1 MARLVAAFGSSHS
14 VMLGCELDDWLTK
27 FNDADRV
34 LPFYDG
40 EGRPLKFDQ
49 VLAAAPPN
57 AKELVTP
64 EAITRRFGEMETC
77 LQEMKHRLQAAKL
90 DVLVILGDDQHE
102 LFRDELM
109 PSIGLYYGAT
119 IRNAAR
125 TRLPPEEW
133 YKRAQM
139 RRLEEREER
148 HYPCHPRLA
157 LHLIGS
163 LRDGEFDVAAVAGI
177 APGQYE
183 GHAYSFV
190 HRWYLQGVELPIVPV
205 FLNTY
210 YDPNQPLPSRCV
222 KLGQALRKA
231 IDSYPG
237 DMRVGIMAS
246 GGLSHFRV
254 EEDLDR
260 ALLDALKRHDLDFL
274 ARLPAWR
281 LKAGSSEIRSWIAV
295 GAAAADLP
303 MKWNAYVPGYRTPA
317 LSGTGLGFAEWGE

>member
-1 MARLVAAFGSSHS
+1 MARLAAAFASSHS

-34 LPFYDG
+34 LPFYDR
-40 EGRPLKFDQ
+40 EGRSLTFDQ
-49 VLAAAPPN
+49 VLASAPPG

-64 EAITRRFGEMETC
+64 EAITRRFQETQAC
-77 LQEMKHRLQAAKL
+77 LAEMKRRLQAAKL

-109 PSIGLYYGAT
+109 PAIGIYYGAS

-125 TRLPPEEW
+125 AQPPAGEW

-139 RRLEEREER
+139 RRLEEQKER
-148 HYPCHPRLA
+148 HYPCHAGLA
-157 LHLIGS
+157 LHCIGT
-163 LRDGEFDVAAVAGI
+163 LRDREIDVAAVAGI
-177 APGQYE
+177 GPAQYE

-190 HRWYLQGVELPIVPV
+190 HRWYLEGAELPIVPV

-222 KLGQALRKA
+222 KLGRALREA
-231 IDSYPG
+231 IDSYPEKL
-237 DMRVGIMAS
+237 RVGIMAS

-254 EEDLDR
+254 EEDLD
-260 ALLDALKRHDLDFL
+260 LGVLDALKRRDIEWLS
-274 ARLPAWR
+274 RLPPSR

-295 GAAAADLP
+295 GAAASDLP
-303 MKWNAYVPGYRTPA
+303 FKWSAYVPGYRTPA

>member
-34 LPFYDG
+34 LPFYDR
-40 EGRPLKFDQ
+40 EGRSLRFDQ
-49 VLAAAPPN
+49 VLAEAPAN
-57 AKELVTP
+57 ASELVTP
-64 EAITRRFGEMETC
+64 EAITARFREMQAC
-77 LQEMKHRLQAAKL
+77 LAEMKHRLQAAKL
-90 DVLVILGDDQHE
+90 DALVILGDDQHE

-109 PSIGLYYGAT
+109 PAIGIYYGSS

-125 TRLPPEEW
+125 TELPESEW

-139 RRLEEREER
+139 RRLEEKQER
-148 HYPCHPRLA
+148 LYPCHAGLA
-157 LHLIGS
+157 LHCIGS
-163 LRDGEFDVAAVAGI
+163 LRDREVDVTAVAAIG
-177 APGQYE
+177 PQQYE

-190 HRWYLQGVELPIVPV
+190 HRWYLQDVALPIVPV

-210 YDPNQPLPSRCV
+210 YDPNQPLPRRCV
-222 KLGQALRKA
+222 KLGQALREA
-231 IDSYPG
+231 IQSYPE
-237 DMRVGIMAS
+237 DLRVGIMAS

-260 ALLDALKRHDLDFL
+260 GLLDALKRHDIEWLS
-274 ARLPAWR
+274 RLPPWR

-295 GAAAADLP
+295 GAAASELP
-303 MKWNAYVPGYRTPA
+303 FKWSAYVPGYRTPA
-317 LSGTGLGFAEWGE
+317 LSGTGLGFAEWGQ